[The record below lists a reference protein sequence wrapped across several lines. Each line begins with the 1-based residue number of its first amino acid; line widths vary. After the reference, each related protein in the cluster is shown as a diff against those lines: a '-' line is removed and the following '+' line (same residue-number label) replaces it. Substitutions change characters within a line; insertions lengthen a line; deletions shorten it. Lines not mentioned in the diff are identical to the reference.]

1 MGWEIGCNLR
11 TMLKKLLIVCFLFVA
26 GNIQA
31 QVADSSKT
39 GAAKTLEEIEA
50 ETEAFYS
57 KLGIPNLV
65 LQKFENPL
73 VVQNPSLF
81 LISEQW
87 LGTRYRFGGM
97 SYEGIDCSGFVLQIL
112 NEVYGV
118 QQFPRNSA
126 EMFRVTD
133 PVNKDDLQEGDLVF
147 FRTGRGRGISHVGI
161 YIGEGK
167 FVHSSTSSGVIIS
180 SLSESYYVSRFYKGG
195 RLKPIAAPDST
206 LLDASLIGN

>member
-1 MGWEIGCNLR
+1 
-11 TMLKKLLIVCFLFVA
+11 MLKKLLIVCLLLFA
-26 GNIQA
+26 GNLQA
-31 QVADSSKT
+31 QVVDSSKNGT
-39 GAAKTLEEIEA
+39 GKSLEQIEA
-50 ETEAFYS
+50 ETVAFYG

-73 VVQNPSLF
+73 VVQNLGLF

-87 LGTRYRFGGM
+87 LGTRYRYGGM

-126 EMFRVTD
+126 EMFSKTD
-133 PVNKDDLQEGDLVF
+133 PVNKNELQEGDLVF
-147 FRTGRGRGISHVGI
+147 FRTRGRGISHVGI

-195 RLKPIAAPDST
+195 RLKPIIAPDAT
-206 LLDASLIGN
+206 RLEATIPAN

>member
-1 MGWEIGCNLR
+1 
-11 TMLKKLLIVCFLFVA
+11 MLKKLLIVCLLFA
-26 GNIQA
+26 TGSLQA
-31 QVADSSKT
+31 QVADSSKN
-39 GAAKTLEEIEA
+39 GSPKTLEEIEA

-73 VVQNPSLF
+73 VVQNPGLF

-118 QQFPRNSA
+118 QEFPRNSA

-133 PVNKDDLQEGDLVF
+133 PVNKDELQEGDLVF
-147 FRTGRGRGISHVGI
+147 FRTRGRGISHVGI

-195 RLKPIAAPDST
+195 RLKPIAVPDAN
-206 LLDASLIGN
+206 LLEATIPTN